1 MDTTSLTEAALW
13 LTQWSFDVQEK
24 KKLKPLAVV
33 WLLQNEAQRV
43 MAQAMLEMED

>member
-1 MDTTSLTEAALW
+1 MDTTALTESALW
-13 LTQWSFDVQEK
+13 LTHWSLDVQTK
-24 KKLKPLAVV
+24 NKLKPLEVV